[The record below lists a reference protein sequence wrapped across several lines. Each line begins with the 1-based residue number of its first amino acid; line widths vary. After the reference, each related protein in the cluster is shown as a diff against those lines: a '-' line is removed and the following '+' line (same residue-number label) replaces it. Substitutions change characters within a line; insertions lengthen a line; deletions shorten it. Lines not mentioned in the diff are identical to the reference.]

1 VHEAQMHEDN
11 CFITLTFNNEFLHKR
26 KNPYSLDVSEFQ
38 RFMKRVRKKYGY
50 KIRFF
55 HCGEYG
61 DQNKRP
67 HYHALMFGH
76 DFQDKKLWQ
85 QKDGFKLFVSEE
97 LQELWPY
104 GFSTIGPVNFETA
117 AYTARYIM
125 KKQTGEGAAD
135 YYQHVD
141 EDGVVWQL
149 HPEYCTMSRREGIGY
164 EWYQKYGWED
174 CHKNDFVVIN
184 GKEVRPPRYYDK
196 LLDDDKLEV
205 IKKQRIEDMEEPII
219 EYDQRMDRLW
229 VSEEVKIK
237 KLERLI
243 RNV

>member
-1 VHEAQMHEDN
+1 
-11 CFITLTFNNEFLHKR
+11 
-26 KNPYSLDVSEFQ
+26 
-38 RFMKRVRKKYGY
+38 
-50 KIRFF
+50 
-55 HCGEYG
+55 
-61 DQNKRP
+61 
-67 HYHALMFGH
+67 
-76 DFQDKKLWQ
+76 
-85 QKDGFKLFVSEE
+85 
-97 LQELWPY
+97 
-104 GFSTIGPVNFETA
+104 
-117 AYTARYIM
+117 
-125 KKQTGEGAAD
+125 
-135 YYQHVD
+135 
-141 EDGVVWQL
+141 
-149 HPEYCTMSRREGIGY
+149 MSRREGIGY